1 MSGGRATDQAIAKVK
16 ELMSS
21 GEFKAGSRLP
31 TERELTQRF
40 GVSRSSLREATR
52 ALALVGVLES
62 RVGDGTYVTTLE
74 PERRAAATNCGARRV
89 R

>member
-1 MSGGRATDQAIAKVK
+1 
-16 ELMSS
+16 
-21 GEFKAGSRLP
+21 
-31 TERELTQRF
+31 
-40 GVSRSSLREATR
+40 VSRNSLREATR

-62 RVGDGTYVTTLE
+62 RGGDGTYVTTLE